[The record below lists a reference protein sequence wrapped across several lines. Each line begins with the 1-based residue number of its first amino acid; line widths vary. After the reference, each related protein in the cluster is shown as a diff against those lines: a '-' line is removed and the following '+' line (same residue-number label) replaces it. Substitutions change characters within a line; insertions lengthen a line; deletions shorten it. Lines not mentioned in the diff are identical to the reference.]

1 MSKARRSGRPMHPW
15 YWLAA
20 VLIATGTAMCVV
32 GFRLTGPDAPPQPPS
47 SNLVE
52 KAPDDT
58 APNPEQALAPSLP
71 ERVRIPSIKVNAP
84 VIRVATKPNGELEV
98 PPLSRVDQVG
108 WYQDGPTPG
117 ENGRSVLVGHVDSKT
132 KPGVFYKL
140 GALRPGQRIEV
151 VREDRTVPAFRIDR
165 VQRVDKDK
173 FPTDGVYGRGG
184 GPELRLVTCGG
195 RFDHARGHYDD
206 NIIVY
211 ASLIPGTP
219 NTAQRAH
226 TEG

>member
-1 MSKARRSGRPMHPW
+1 MSKARRSGRPMHLW

-58 APNPEQALAPSLP
+58 APNPEQALSPSLP
-71 ERVRIPSIKVNAP
+71 ERVRIPSIKVDAP
-84 VIRVATKPNGELEV
+84 VIRVATKPDGELEV

-108 WYQDGPTPG
+108 WYQEGPTPG
-117 ENGRSVLVGHVDSKT
+117 ENGRSVLVGHVDSRT
-132 KPGVFYKL
+132 RPGVFYRL
-140 GALRPGQRIEV
+140 GALRPGRRIEV
-151 VREDRTVPAFRIDR
+151 VRKDGTVPAFRIDR
-165 VQRVDKDK
+165 IQRVDKDK
-173 FPTDGVYGRGG
+173 FPTGSVYGREG
-184 GPELRLVTCGG
+184 GPELRLITCGG
-195 RFDHARGHYDD
+195 RFDHARGHYVD

-211 ASLIPGTP
+211 ASLVPGSQ
-219 NTAQRAH
+219 NTAQKAH
-226 TEG
+226 TER